1 MKRLLLFVVLLLLQ
15 ALVLNRIQLFGC
27 AVPLLCVYFVITMR
41 RGTPRWTALLW
52 GFSLGLLVDMFAN
65 TPGLTAA
72 SMTLAALLQP
82 YLIELFLPRDAEEN
96 ISASARALGAWRFA
110 CLAGIITIV
119 FCLVFFA
126 LEAFSFFH
134 WLFWLQCAG
143 ASALLTFMLIM
154 VVEGVRK

>member
-1 MKRLLLFVVLLLLQ
+1 MVKRVVSS
-15 ALVLNRIQLFGC
+15 
-27 AVPLLCVYFVITMR
+27 VIAAAM
-41 RGTPRWTALLW
+41 
-52 GFSLGLLVDMFAN
+52 
-65 TPGLTAA
+65 AA
-72 SMTLAALLQP
+72 SFPSGLVSSAAEEQKILPVFPDYIESDFNGVVTLTL
-82 YLIELFLPRDAEEN
+82 RDAEEN

-134 WLFWLQCAG
+134 WLYWLQCAG